1 MIINF
6 LAQLGIQTKL
16 SETESHEEK
25 ESLTSK
31 GVCHFV
37 SIAILHLKIKI
48 CVYIAGS

>member
-31 GVCHFV
+31 GVCHSV
-37 SIAILHLKIKI
+37 PIAILHLKIKI